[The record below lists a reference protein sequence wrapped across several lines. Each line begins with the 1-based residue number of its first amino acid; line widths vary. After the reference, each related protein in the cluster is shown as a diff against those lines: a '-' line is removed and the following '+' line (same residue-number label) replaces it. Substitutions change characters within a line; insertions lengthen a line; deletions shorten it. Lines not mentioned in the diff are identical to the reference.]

1 MNDELDPVSE
11 LRPDRRS
18 PAEPARTNTLSQQ
31 KEALMAAI
39 GQGSD
44 PRTPAR
50 HDPAMYPRLAYLD
63 EVAALD
69 YLTTSFGF
77 IERREDRMG
86 SGAPDDP
93 MLAWLDFG
101 DGVVMIGR
109 ADDACHQVHQIYSPA
124 EVGRATAMINVRV
137 HDIDSHYRRAVE
149 AGALITMP
157 IQDAF
162 YGFRRYEANDPEGN
176 RWHFHES
183 FADIRA
189 RGGAVDEEEA

>member
-1 MNDELDPVSE
+1 MNDELDQVRE
-11 LRPDRRS
+11 LRPDRRR
-18 PAEPARTNTLSQQ
+18 PAEPAQTNVLSRQ
-31 KEALMAAI
+31 KEALMAQIAE
-39 GQGSD
+39 GTGYQA
-44 PRTPAR
+44 PRR

-69 YLTTSFGF
+69 YLIQVFGF
-77 IERREDRMG
+77 TERREDRMG
-86 SGAPDDP
+86 TGAPDDP

-109 ADDACHQVHQIYSPA
+109 SDDACHQVHRIYSPA

-137 HDIDSHYRRAVE
+137 HDIDSHYLRAVE
-149 AGALITMP
+149 AGALVTMP
-157 IQDAF
+157 LEDAF

-189 RGGAVDEEEA
+189 RGGTVEQES